1 MFYANPRGYNRG
13 MMKPLLV
20 LAALAALVTPVRAA
34 SPLDVGRFEVLP
46 GTTGVVVAAP
56 HGGFDLDSDAMARQI
71 ALNIGAGY
79 VLASGFRTREHPW
92 NVNRPTA
99 GVGLKEDEE
108 VHTPEAQVVYDAY
121 AKRVRALAPMLYV
134 EMHGNNRKESAGWIE
149 TATVNIPEA
158 EARIFQADFRG
169 RVGLLDASYP
179 RFDLRIEPFDEIHYH
194 AASAKLQGVFRDVPR
209 VVHME
214 TPRAMRSDERVRS
227 RYAWIIAECVDDL
240 SQRLRR

>member
-1 MFYANPRGYNRG
+1 MFYANPYGYNRG

-20 LAALAALVTPVRAA
+20 LAALTALAAPT
-34 SPLDVGRFEVLP
+34 SPLDAGRFEVLP
-46 GTTGVVVAAP
+46 STTGVVVGAP
-56 HGGFDLDSDAMARQI
+56 HGGFDWLSDAMARQI

-99 GVGLKEDEE
+99 GVGMKEDQEA
-108 VHTPEAQVVYDAY
+108 HTPEAQVVYDAY
-121 AKRVRALAPMLYV
+121 AKRVRALAPTLYV
-134 EMHGNNRKESAGWIE
+134 EIHGNNRQQSAGWIE
-149 TATVNIPEA
+149 TATVNIPEP

-169 RVGLLDASYP
+169 RVGMLDASYP

-194 AASAKLQGVFRDVPR
+194 AASAKSQGVFRDVPR

-214 TPRAMRSDERVRS
+214 TPKAMRTNERVRS
-227 RYAWIIAECVDDL
+227 RYAWILAECVDDMAC
-240 SQRLRR
+240 RLARR